1 MAAKT
6 GKMNSLFIE
15 KEKDFYNRDFKKIF
29 KGRITNATDKKFAL
43 EEYEKRF
50 RFETEFPVEVNEY
63 YKEFIIFFERHEKLG
78 HPMDSVLRLA
88 PKEHCEV
95 SFSQIRSDDNDT
107 EKFYEVGASFK
118 KKVKKEKEIISDK
131 DEDLNTVKTVY
142 NQHFSRRK
150 PEELITDYAVWK
162 AKKRFLI
169 FLQTE
174 LLQLHTSENLS
185 SETGIV
191 ETTVLK
197 NKDHTTRRQTLA
209 IYYLDLHF
217 KINKSGKEAA
227 PLVRFIEFLTDKS
240 VDNIKKALRNPLKN
254 SEKKNNRADAELL
267 KDLKYIRIHF
277 DDLKLAAIVQ
287 LIDKEIA
294 GVSEDMQ

>member
-6 GKMNSLFIE
+6 GEFNSLFIE

-29 KGRITNATDKKFAL
+29 KGRIANAADKKFAL

-50 RFETEFPVEVNEY
+50 RFETEFPVEVNDY
-63 YKEFIIFFERHEKLG
+63 YKEFIGFFERHEKLG

-95 SFSQIRSDDNDT
+95 SFSQISTDDNDT
-107 EKFYEVGASFK
+107 ENFSEVGTSFK
-118 KKVKKEKEIISDK
+118 KKIKKGKEIISDK

-150 PEELITDYAVWK
+150 PEELITDYAAWK
-162 AKKRFLI
+162 AKKRFLN

-174 LLQLHTSENLS
+174 LLQLHKSENLAT
-185 SETGIV
+185 ETDLQ
-191 ETTVLK
+191 ETTILK

-209 IYYLDLHF
+209 IYYLDFYF

-227 PLVRFIEFLTDKS
+227 PLVRLIEFLTDKS
-240 VDNIKKALRNPLKN
+240 IDNIKKALRNPLKN

-267 KDLKYIRIHF
+267 KDLKYIRIYF
-277 DDLKLAAIVQ
+277 EDLKLVAIVQ
-287 LIDKEIA
+287 LIDKDITA
-294 GVSEDMQ
+294 VSEDMQ